1 MKSSP
6 ILYVHYVNSHGHE
19 GPLQSQLMKSSPIL
33 YVHYVNSHGHDG
45 PLQSQLMKSS
55 LYYMYTTLT
64 VTATTAPYKAN

>member
-6 ILYVHYVNSHGHE
+6 ILYVHYDNSHGHD

-45 PLQSQLMKSS
+45 PTKPTDEVFI
-55 LYYMYTTLT
+55 YIICTLR
-64 VTATTAPYKAN
+64 